1 MNALRPDLL
10 FATDFPLTKEQRL
23 DYRESLMTHAMTFT
37 GVNLDESGKSDRWRV
52 QNSWGKD
59 VGKEGFWVMSDEW
72 FDQFTYQIVVNKK
85 YLTKA
90 QRELLKQKPVELE
103 PWDPMGSLARI

>member
-1 MNALRPDLL
+1 
-10 FATDFPLTKEQRL
+10 
-23 DYRESLMTHAMTFT
+23 MTFT
-37 GVNLDESGKSDRWRV
+37 GVNLDESGTSDRWRV

>member
-1 MNALRPDLL
+1 
-10 FATDFPLTKEQRL
+10 
-23 DYRESLMTHAMTFT
+23 MTFT
-37 GVNLDESGKSDRWRV
+37 GVNLDENGKPDRWRV

-90 QRELLKQKPVELE
+90 QRELLTQSPIELD
-103 PWDPMGSLARI
+103 PWDPMGSLAGR